1 MGLYEPLAFQMYGEG
16 KSYIKSPKDSTW
28 SGTSLPW
35 MSHGYELKMTP
46 LHTLTLFNSIAN

>member
-16 KSYIKSPKDSTW
+16 KILYKIYKDSTW

-46 LHTLTLFNSIAN
+46 LHT